1 MFYRSPIMFHHGSIM
16 FYLCLNKDF
25 KEMHQIRLLVH
36 LLSSIHTE
44 TNLRAGANPWNFNWN
59 SEKTRK
65 ANESEFRMQQDADK
79 LQDQLRI
86 GALNH
91 LVSTSQVHMLW
102 HTDLF
107 QLKTRCFG

>member
-44 TNLRAGANPWNFNWN
+44 TNLRAGANPWNFN
-59 SEKTRK
+59 
-65 ANESEFRMQQDADK
+65 
-79 LQDQLRI
+79 
-86 GALNH
+86 
-91 LVSTSQVHMLW
+91 
-102 HTDLF
+102 
-107 QLKTRCFG
+107 